1 MVIVIYRKEGL
12 CVKFCPNCQYTVE
25 DDSATFCPECGTT
38 LQQKENNI
46 PVGTVSIKKD
56 VPPKNSNIPDRNMPP
71 QGSGIP
77 NRNLPPQ
84 GSGVPPMPN
93 TMPPQNPNIPPMS
106 NGYMP
111 FIPNTPLMIDP
122 YDHTAEFD
130 PKDISDNK
138 VIAMLVYLMGIV
150 GVVIAALTGAN
161 NSPYV
166 SFHIRQALK
175 ITVMETLTVICVAL
189 LCWTVL
195 VPVAGGVFYLILVV
209 VKIICFF
216 GVCNNQ
222 AKEPPI
228 IRSFK
233 FLT

>member
-1 MVIVIYRKEGL
+1 MKI
-12 CVKFCPNCQYTVE
+12 CPNCQRTVE
-25 DDSATFCPECGTT
+25 DNSAEFCPECGAT
-38 LQQKENNI
+38 LQQQENHV
-46 PVGTVSIKKD
+46 PVGTVNIKKD
-56 VPPKNSNIPDRNMPP
+56 VPPQNNNIPPQNGNIPNMNMPP
-71 QGSGIP
+71 QGNGI
-77 NRNLPPQ
+77 
-84 GSGVPPMPN
+84 PPMPN
-93 TMPPQNPNIPPMS
+93 TTMPFQ
-106 NGYMP
+106 NGYG
-111 FIPNTPLMIDP
+111 FVVPNTPLIVDP

-138 VIAMLVYLMGIV
+138 VIAMLVYLMGIA

-175 ITVMETLTVICVAL
+175 ITVIEMLTVICVAL
-189 LCWTVL
+189 LFWTVL
-195 VPVAGGVFYLILVV
+195 VPVASGIFYIVLVV

-216 GVCNNQ
+216 SVCKNQ

>member
-1 MVIVIYRKEGL
+1 MKS
-12 CVKFCPNCQYTVE
+12 CPNCHYTVE
-25 DDSATFCPECGTT
+25 DNSATFCPECGAT
-38 LQQKENNI
+38 LQAKETSV
-46 PVGTVSIKKD
+46 PVGTVNIKKD
-56 VPPKNSNIPDRNMPP
+56 IPQQNQPNHNVPPQNGNIPNGNIPP
-71 QGSGIP
+71 QNGNI
-77 NRNLPPQ
+77 
-84 GSGVPPMPN
+84 PPMPN
-93 TMPPQNPNIPPMS
+93 GMPLPN
-106 NGYMP
+106 NGYGS
-111 FIPNTPLMIDP
+111 FVPNVPLMVDP

-138 VIAMLVYLMGIV
+138 VIAMLVYLMGLV

-175 ITVMETLTVICVAL
+175 FTVIEMLTAFCTLL

-195 VPVAGGVFYLILVV
+195 VPIAGGIFYIVLLV

-216 GVCNNQ
+216 SVCSNQ

>member
-1 MVIVIYRKEGL
+1 MKI
-12 CVKFCPNCQYTVE
+12 CPNCQRTVE
-25 DDSATFCPECGTT
+25 DNSAEFCPECGAT
-38 LQQKENNI
+38 LQQQENHV
-46 PVGTVSIKKD
+46 PVGTVNIKKD
-56 VPPKNSNIPDRNMPP
+56 IPPQNNHIPPQNGNIPNRNMPP
-71 QGSGIP
+71 QGNSI
-77 NRNLPPQ
+77 
-84 GSGVPPMPN
+84 PPMPN

-111 FIPNTPLMIDP
+111 LIPNTPLMIDP

-175 ITVMETLTVICVAL
+175 ITVIEMLTVICVAL

-195 VPVAGGVFYLILVV
+195 VPVAGGIFYLVLVV

-228 IRSFK
+228 VRSFK